1 MNFHQTLQTRVG
13 VQVTARK
20 AEAEIEVDTDVEVD
34 TEVAAEAV
42 VNKQS
47 SSPLSKDLPV
57 SQGRDSSVA
66 NVLFAWI
73 PTVPATLQFVNKVPL
88 LPLIKYIDGERHR
101 REPELLWG
109 GFLTDNPKPFQS
121 NYMEVR

>member
-34 TEVAAEAV
+34 TEVAAETV
-42 VNKQS
+42 VNKRS
-47 SSPLSKDLPV
+47 SSPLSKDQPV
-57 SQGRDSSVA
+57 IQGRDNSVVD
-66 NVLFAWI
+66 VLSAWI
-73 PTVPATLQFVNKVPL
+73 PAVPATLQFVNKVPL
-88 LPLIKYIDGERHR
+88 LPLINYIDGERHR

-109 GFLTDNPKPFQS
+109 GLLTDTSKPFQS